1 MKLSF
6 LKPAEGSTKTN
17 KRLGRGHGS
26 GGGGTAG
33 KGHKGAKSRSGNVA
47 KKGFEGGQMPLQRR
61 VPKFGFKNF
70 NRIEYKAINLD
81 ALQLLVE
88 KTNAKTIDL
97 AMLQANGLSAKSD
110 LVKILGRGE
119 ITSAV
124 EVVVNAFSSSAI
136 EAIEKAGGKAVV
148 YKKTASAVI
157 DSPKVVAPVKV
168 KVAKVAEVVTEV
180 ALVAEVTPVVELV
193 AEVAPVVEVV
203 AEVASVVEAVAEV
216 TPVVEAVA
224 ELAPVA
230 EKKASKINK
239 GDDLKLIEGIGPKIA
254 DLFISAGIDTFA
266 KLADASVEQMKSIL
280 ETGGPRYTIH
290 DPSTWAEQAVL
301 ARDGKLSELK
311 ELQDR
316 LNGGKA

>member
-70 NRIEYKAINLD
+70 NRVEYKGINLD
-81 ALQLLVE
+81 ALQLLIE
-88 KTNAKTIDL
+88 KTNVKIIDL
-97 AMLQANGLSAKSD
+97 GVLQANGLTSKSD

-119 ITSAV
+119 LTSSV
-124 EVVVNAFSSSAI
+124 EVVVNAFSASAISAI
-136 EAIEKAGGKAVV
+136 ESAGGKATV
-148 YKKTASAVI
+148 YKKLAAATSEEN
-157 DSPKVVAPVKV
+157 APVKV
-168 KVAKVAEVVTEV
+168 KAPKVVVATIAAPVAKSAPE
-180 ALVAEVTPVVELV
+180 AKAVVET
-193 AEVAPVVEVV
+193 A
-203 AEVASVVEAVAEV
+203 
-216 TPVVEAVA
+216 PVVEAVV
-224 ELAPVA
+224 ETAPVEEAVVETAPVVEEPKA
-230 EKKASKINK
+230 EKKSAKVNK

-254 DLFISAGIDTFA
+254 DLFINAGIDTFA

-301 ARDGKLSELK
+301 ARDGKMSELK